1 MIAHFRP
8 IRRQL
13 RRGKRSPFRVL
24 FTKDLKGLGSGADN
38 RSVSTLAHTMMTAA
52 RSADSGLSGPGELD
66 RYPYGE
72 ANGADRVGA
81 PVWDVADQ
89 DLGRMGRRAAG
100 SRGRGLHGQ
109 LVQQL
114 GQMIV
119 SGDLGADRPLVPEE
133 IGQRF
138 EVSRTVVRESLR
150 VLEAKGL
157 VSARPNVGTRV
168 RPVSDWNLLDPD
180 IIEWRAFGPQ
190 RDDQRRE
197 LNELRWTIEPLA
209 ARLAAGH
216 GREDVQQ
223 RLTDMIEIMGHAL
236 GQGDPITFARADA
249 EFHSLL
255 IQLAGNRMLEHLS
268 GIVSAALQVSGGPSR
283 AATVR
288 TRRPSPTTVGSPTP
302 LPRVTARARRPP
314 CGSCSPSTPMS
325 NVWSPRPA
333 STDAFHGDSVI
344 GASVQAPG
352 VRCTARSGCA
362 HRLFLM
368 CRRIAPDPP
377 GPGAIRRHM
386 RGP

>member
-1 MIAHFRP
+1 
-8 IRRQL
+8 
-13 RRGKRSPFRVL
+13 
-24 FTKDLKGLGSGADN
+24 
-38 RSVSTLAHTMMTAA
+38 MMTTA
-52 RSADSGLSGPGELD
+52 RSADSGLAGPGELD
-66 RYPYGE
+66 RYPYAE
-72 ANGADRVGA
+72 PPGAERVGA
-81 PVWDVADQ
+81 PAVSAPVWETADQ
-89 DLGRMGRRAAG
+89 ELGRVGRRTAG

-216 GREDVQQ
+216 GREEVQQ
-223 RLTDMIEIMGHAL
+223 RLSDMVEIMGHAL
-236 GQGDPITFARADA
+236 DQGDALTFSRADT
-249 EFHSLL
+249 EFHGLL

-268 GIVSAALQVSGGPSR
+268 GIVGSALQVSGGPATGCDRPNDNSLAHHAR
-283 AATVR
+283 IVDALASGDGAAAETAMRQLLTVHPEVER
-288 TRRPSPTTVGSPTP
+288 VVPA
-302 LPRVTARARRPP
+302 PRE
-314 CGSCSPSTPMS
+314 
-325 NVWSPRPA
+325 
-333 STDAFHGDSVI
+333 H
-344 GASVQAPG
+344 
-352 VRCTARSGCA
+352 
-362 HRLFLM
+362 
-368 CRRIAPDPP
+368 
-377 GPGAIRRHM
+377 
-386 RGP
+386 

>member
-1 MIAHFRP
+1 M
-8 IRRQL
+8 
-13 RRGKRSPFRVL
+13 
-24 FTKDLKGLGSGADN
+24 
-38 RSVSTLAHTMMTAA
+38 STLAHTMMTAA
-52 RSADSGLSGPGELD
+52 RSADSGLAGPGELD
-66 RYPYGE
+66 RYPFAE
-72 ANGADRVGA
+72 STADRVGGPA
-81 PVWDVADQ
+81 WESPDP
-89 DLGRMGRRAAG
+89 DLGRVGRRAGG

-190 RDDQRRE
+190 RDNQRRE
-197 LNELRWTIEPLA
+197 LSELRWTIEPLA
-209 ARLAAGH
+209 ARLAAGN

-223 RLTDMIEIMGHAL
+223 RLADMVEIMRHAL
-236 GQGDPITFARADA
+236 GQGDSITFSRADA

-268 GIVSAALQVSGGPSR
+268 GIVSAALHVSGGP
-283 AATVR
+283 
-288 TRRPSPTTVGSPTP
+288 
-302 LPRVTARARRPP
+302 
-314 CGSCSPSTPMS
+314 
-325 NVWSPRPA
+325 
-333 STDAFHGDSVI
+333 VI
-344 GASVQAPG
+344 GCDRPNEAVVAHHARIVDALAAGDGAGAEAAMRQLLTVHPEVERVVPAP
-352 VRCTARSGCA
+352 RE
-362 HRLFLM
+362 H
-368 CRRIAPDPP
+368 
-377 GPGAIRRHM
+377 
-386 RGP
+386 

>member
-1 MIAHFRP
+1 M
-8 IRRQL
+8 
-13 RRGKRSPFRVL
+13 
-24 FTKDLKGLGSGADN
+24 
-38 RSVSTLAHTMMTAA
+38 STLAHTMMTAA
-52 RSADSGLSGPGELD
+52 RSADSGLVGPGELD
-66 RYPYGE
+66 RYPYAE
-72 ANGADRVGA
+72 VPATDRVGT
-81 PVWDVADQ
+81 PSWEGADPE
-89 DLGRMGRRAAG
+89 LGRVGRRAAG

-197 LNELRWTIEPLA
+197 LSELRWTIEPLA

-223 RLTDMIEIMGHAL
+223 RLCDMVEIMSHAMA
-236 GQGDPITFARADA
+236 QGDALTFSRADA

-255 IQLAGNRMLEHLS
+255 IQVAGNRMLEHLS
-268 GIVSAALQVSGGPSR
+268 GIVSAALQVSGGPVAGCERPNETSLAQHAR
-283 AATVR
+283 IVDAVGTGDATAAESAMRQLLTVHPEVER
-288 TRRPSPTTVGSPTP
+288 VVPA
-302 LPRVTARARRPP
+302 PRE
-314 CGSCSPSTPMS
+314 
-325 NVWSPRPA
+325 
-333 STDAFHGDSVI
+333 H
-344 GASVQAPG
+344 
-352 VRCTARSGCA
+352 
-362 HRLFLM
+362 
-368 CRRIAPDPP
+368 
-377 GPGAIRRHM
+377 
-386 RGP
+386 

>member
-1 MIAHFRP
+1 M
-8 IRRQL
+8 
-13 RRGKRSPFRVL
+13 
-24 FTKDLKGLGSGADN
+24 
-38 RSVSTLAHTMMTAA
+38 STLAHTMMTAA
-52 RSADSGLSGPGELD
+52 RSADSGLAGPGELD
-66 RYPYGE
+66 RYPYAE
-72 ANGADRVGA
+72 APMADRVAAPAWEGA
-81 PVWDVADQ
+81 DS
-89 DLGRMGRRAAG
+89 DLGRVGRRVAG

-223 RLTDMIEIMGHAL
+223 RLVDLVEIMSHAL
-236 GQGDPITFARADA
+236 AQGDALTFSRADS
-249 EFHSLL
+249 EFHALL
-255 IQLAGNRMLEHLS
+255 IQVAGNRMLEHLS
-268 GIVSAALQVSGGPSR
+268 GIVSAALQVSGGP
-283 AATVR
+283 ATGCE
-288 TRRPSPTTVGSPTP
+288 RPTE
-302 LPRVTARARRPP
+302 
-314 CGSCSPSTPMS
+314 
-325 NVWSPRPA
+325 
-333 STDAFHGDSVI
+333 
-344 GASVQAPG
+344 ASVAQHARIVDGLGSGDGAVAEGAMRQLLVVQPEVERVVPAP
-352 VRCTARSGCA
+352 RE
-362 HRLFLM
+362 H
-368 CRRIAPDPP
+368 
-377 GPGAIRRHM
+377 
-386 RGP
+386 

>member
-1 MIAHFRP
+1 M
-8 IRRQL
+8 
-13 RRGKRSPFRVL
+13 
-24 FTKDLKGLGSGADN
+24 
-38 RSVSTLAHTMMTAA
+38 STLAHTMMTAA
-52 RSADSGLSGPGELD
+52 RSADSGLTSPGALD
-66 RYPYGE
+66 RYPYAE
-72 ANGADRVGA
+72 APAADRAGLPAWEGAD
-81 PVWDVADQ
+81 PE
-89 DLGRMGRRAAG
+89 LGRMGRRAAG

-190 RDDQRRE
+190 RDNQRRE
-197 LNELRWTIEPLA
+197 LSELRWTIEPLA

-223 RLTDMIEIMGHAL
+223 RLSDMVEIMGHAL
-236 GQGDPITFARADA
+236 GQGDALTFARADV

-255 IQLAGNRMLEHLS
+255 IQVAGNRMLEHLS
-268 GIVSAALQVSGGPSR
+268 GIVSAALQVSGGPVAGCERPNETSMGHHAR
-283 AATVR
+283 IVDALAGGDGAAAEAAMRQLLTFHPEVER
-288 TRRPSPTTVGSPTP
+288 VVPA
-302 LPRVTARARRPP
+302 PRE
-314 CGSCSPSTPMS
+314 
-325 NVWSPRPA
+325 
-333 STDAFHGDSVI
+333 H
-344 GASVQAPG
+344 
-352 VRCTARSGCA
+352 
-362 HRLFLM
+362 
-368 CRRIAPDPP
+368 
-377 GPGAIRRHM
+377 
-386 RGP
+386 

>member
-1 MIAHFRP
+1 MIYP
-8 IRRQL
+8 QERQL
-13 RRGKRSPFRVL
+13 SGDECSPFRVL
-24 FTKDLKGLGSGADN
+24 FSKALKARVGIADKGC
-38 RSVSTLAHTMMTAA
+38 VSTLAHSMMTAA
-52 RSADSGLSGPGELD
+52 RSADSGIAGPGELD
-66 RYPYGE
+66 RYPYTEAPGDNRPGITSWEGGE
-72 ANGADRVGA
+72 PDMSRV
-81 PVWDVADQ
+81 
-89 DLGRMGRRAAG
+89 GRRAGG

-197 LNELRWTIEPLA
+197 LLELRWTIEPLA

-223 RLTDMIEIMGHAL
+223 RLADMAEIMAHAAA
-236 GQGDPITFARADA
+236 QGDTLTFTRADI
-249 EFHSLL
+249 EFHTLL
-255 IQLAGNRMLEHLS
+255 LQVAGNRMLEHLS
-268 GIVSAALQVSGGPSR
+268 GIVSSALHVSGSSVTGCERPGDIAVGLHHR
-283 AATVR
+283 IVEALAEGDGGTAEAAMRQLLTATSEQPPAGAADRVV
-288 TRRPSPTTVGSPTP
+288 PA
-302 LPRVTARARRPP
+302 PRE
-314 CGSCSPSTPMS
+314 
-325 NVWSPRPA
+325 
-333 STDAFHGDSVI
+333 H
-344 GASVQAPG
+344 
-352 VRCTARSGCA
+352 
-362 HRLFLM
+362 
-368 CRRIAPDPP
+368 
-377 GPGAIRRHM
+377 
-386 RGP
+386 

>member
-1 MIAHFRP
+1 M
-8 IRRQL
+8 
-13 RRGKRSPFRVL
+13 
-24 FTKDLKGLGSGADN
+24 
-38 RSVSTLAHTMMTAA
+38 STLAHTMMTAA
-52 RSADSGLSGPGELD
+52 RAADSGLAGPGELD
-66 RYPYGE
+66 RYPYAE
-72 ANGADRVGA
+72 ATAVDRVG
-81 PVWDVADQ
+81 VTSWGGADPE
-89 DLGRMGRRAAG
+89 LGRVGRRAAG

-190 RDDQRRE
+190 RDNQRRE
-197 LNELRWTIEPLA
+197 LSELRWTIEPLA

-223 RLTDMIEIMGHAL
+223 RITDMVEIMGRTMA
-236 GQGDPITFARADA
+236 QGDALTFSRADA

-255 IQLAGNRMLEHLS
+255 IQVAGNRMLEHLS
-268 GIVSAALQVSGGPSR
+268 GIVSAALQVSGGPV
-283 AATVR
+283 AGCD
-288 TRRPSPTTVGSPTP
+288 RPTE
-302 LPRVTARARRPP
+302 
-314 CGSCSPSTPMS
+314 
-325 NVWSPRPA
+325 A
-333 STDAFHGDSVI
+333 SLAHHG
-344 GASVQAPG
+344 
-352 VRCTARSGCA
+352 
-362 HRLFLM
+362 
-368 CRRIAPDPP
+368 RIADALAA
-377 GPGAIRRHM
+377 GDGTAAETAM
-386 RGP
+386 RQLLTVHPEVERVVPAPREH

>member
-1 MIAHFRP
+1 
-8 IRRQL
+8 
-13 RRGKRSPFRVL
+13 
-24 FTKDLKGLGSGADN
+24 
-38 RSVSTLAHTMMTAA
+38 MMTAA
-52 RSADSGLSGPGELD
+52 RPADSGLAGPGELD
-66 RYPYGE
+66 RYSYAE
-72 ANGADRVGA
+72 APGADRGVPPAWEGEA
-81 PVWDVADQ
+81 E
-89 DLGRMGRRAAG
+89 LGRAGRRAAG

-197 LNELRWTIEPLA
+197 LCELRWTIEPLA

-223 RLTDMIEIMGHAL
+223 RLADMAEIMGHAL
-236 GQGDPITFARADA
+236 AQGDSLTFSRADA

-255 IQLAGNRMLEHLS
+255 LQVAGNRMLEHLA
-268 GIVSAALQVSGGPSR
+268 GIVSAALHVSG
-283 AATVR
+283 
-288 TRRPSPTTVGSPTP
+288 
-302 LPRVTARARRPP
+302 
-314 CGSCSPSTPMS
+314 
-325 NVWSPRPA
+325 A
-333 STDAFHGDSVI
+333 SS
-344 GASVQAPG
+344 
-352 VRCTARSGCA
+352 SGCDRPTEAGVGQHLRIVDAVGAGDAAGAEAAMRQLLVA
-362 HRLFLM
+362 HPEVERVVP
-368 CRRIAPDPP
+368 AP
-377 GPGAIRRHM
+377 REH
-386 RGP
+386 

>member
-1 MIAHFRP
+1 M
-8 IRRQL
+8 
-13 RRGKRSPFRVL
+13 
-24 FTKDLKGLGSGADN
+24 
-38 RSVSTLAHTMMTAA
+38 STLAHTMMTAA
-52 RSADSGLSGPGELD
+52 RSADSGLAGPGELD
-66 RYPYGE
+66 RYPYSE
-72 ANGADRVGA
+72 APVADRVGA
-81 PVWDVADQ
+81 PAWEGADPE
-89 DLGRMGRRAAG
+89 LGRMGRRTAG

-197 LNELRWTIEPLA
+197 LSELRWTIEPLA

-216 GREDVQQ
+216 GREEVQQ
-223 RLTDMIEIMGHAL
+223 RLCDMVEIMSHSMA
-236 GQGDPITFARADA
+236 QGDALTFSRADS

-255 IQLAGNRMLEHLS
+255 IQIAGNRMLEHLS
-268 GIVSAALQVSGGPSR
+268 GIVSAALQVSGGPVTGCERPNEGSLAQHAR
-283 AATVR
+283 IVDALGTGDGTAAEAAMRQLLTVHPEVER
-288 TRRPSPTTVGSPTP
+288 VVPA
-302 LPRVTARARRPP
+302 PRE
-314 CGSCSPSTPMS
+314 
-325 NVWSPRPA
+325 
-333 STDAFHGDSVI
+333 H
-344 GASVQAPG
+344 
-352 VRCTARSGCA
+352 
-362 HRLFLM
+362 
-368 CRRIAPDPP
+368 
-377 GPGAIRRHM
+377 
-386 RGP
+386 

>member
-1 MIAHFRP
+1 M
-8 IRRQL
+8 
-13 RRGKRSPFRVL
+13 L
-24 FTKDLKGLGSGADN
+24 FTKDLKGRGGRADKGC
-38 RSVSTLAHTMMTAA
+38 VSTLAHTMMTAA
-52 RSADSGLSGPGELD
+52 RPAEAGIAAAPGGLD
-66 RYPYGE
+66 RYPYAE
-72 ANGADRVGA
+72 APAVDRVG
-81 PVWDVADQ
+81 PPSWDTADT
-89 DLGRMGRRAAG
+89 DLGRVGRRAAG

-197 LNELRWTIEPLA
+197 LAELRWTIEPLA

-216 GREDVQQ
+216 SREDVQQ
-223 RLTDMIEIMGHAL
+223 RIGDMVEIMGHAL
-236 GQGDPITFARADA
+236 AQGDAMTFSRADA

-268 GIVSAALQVSGGPSR
+268 GIVSAALQVSGSPTISCD
-283 AATVR
+283 
-288 TRRPSPTTVGSPTP
+288 RPSEQCLAHHARILEALAAGDGVAAESAMRQLLTVQPDVERVVP
-302 LPRVTARARRPP
+302 APRE
-314 CGSCSPSTPMS
+314 
-325 NVWSPRPA
+325 
-333 STDAFHGDSVI
+333 H
-344 GASVQAPG
+344 
-352 VRCTARSGCA
+352 
-362 HRLFLM
+362 
-368 CRRIAPDPP
+368 
-377 GPGAIRRHM
+377 
-386 RGP
+386 

>member
-1 MIAHFRP
+1 M
-8 IRRQL
+8 
-13 RRGKRSPFRVL
+13 L
-24 FTKDLKGLGSGADN
+24 FTKDLKGWVSHADKGC
-38 RSVSTLAHTMMTAA
+38 VSTLAHTMMTAA
-52 RSADSGLSGPGELD
+52 RSADSGLAGSGEFD
-66 RYPYGE
+66 RYPCTEVPAGE
-72 ANGADRVGA
+72 RAALRSWGGSDSE
-81 PVWDVADQ
+81 
-89 DLGRMGRRAAG
+89 LGRASRRGTA

-197 LNELRWTIEPLA
+197 LAQLRWTIEPLA

-216 GREDVQQ
+216 GREDIQQ
-223 RLTDMIEIMGHAL
+223 RLAEMIDIMGHAM
-236 GQGDPITFARADA
+236 GQGDGITFSRADA

-255 IQLAGNRMLEHLS
+255 IQAAGNRMLEHLS
-268 GIVSAALQVSGGPSR
+268 GIVSAALHVSGGPV
-283 AATVR
+283 AGCD
-288 TRRPSPTTVGSPTP
+288 RPTEASLGHH
-302 LPRVTARARRPP
+302 ARIVE
-314 CGSCSPSTPMS
+314 TL
-325 NVWSPRPA
+325 A
-333 STDAFHGDSVI
+333 SGDSAAAEAAMRQLLVVHLD
-344 GASVQAPG
+344 GEPVVPAP
-352 VRCTARSGCA
+352 RE
-362 HRLFLM
+362 H
-368 CRRIAPDPP
+368 
-377 GPGAIRRHM
+377 
-386 RGP
+386 

>member
-1 MIAHFRP
+1 MLFSKALKARIGIA
-8 IRRQL
+8 
-13 RRGKRSPFRVL
+13 
-24 FTKDLKGLGSGADN
+24 DKGC
-38 RSVSTLAHTMMTAA
+38 VSTLAHSMMTSA
-52 RSADSGLSGPGELD
+52 RSADSGIAGPGELD
-66 RYPYGE
+66 RYPYPDAPGG
-72 ANGADRVGA
+72 GAERPG
-81 PVWDVADQ
+81 
-89 DLGRMGRRAAG
+89 LGSWEGVDSDMSRPGRRPGG

-197 LNELRWTIEPLA
+197 LLELRATIEPVA

-223 RLTDMIEIMGHAL
+223 RLSDMAEIMAHA
-236 GQGDPITFARADA
+236 GAQGDALTFSRADA
-249 EFHSLL
+249 EFHGLVL
-255 IQLAGNRMLEHLS
+255 QVAGNRMLEHLS
-268 GIVSAALQVSGGPSR
+268 GIVSAALHVSGGT
-283 AATVR
+283 AAGCER
-288 TRRPSPTTVGSPTP
+288 TGDTSVGLHHRIVEALAQGDGGTAEAAMRQLLAAAPEPTAAPAADHVVPA
-302 LPRVTARARRPP
+302 PRE
-314 CGSCSPSTPMS
+314 
-325 NVWSPRPA
+325 
-333 STDAFHGDSVI
+333 H
-344 GASVQAPG
+344 
-352 VRCTARSGCA
+352 
-362 HRLFLM
+362 
-368 CRRIAPDPP
+368 
-377 GPGAIRRHM
+377 
-386 RGP
+386 

>member
-1 MIAHFRP
+1 M
-8 IRRQL
+8 
-13 RRGKRSPFRVL
+13 L
-24 FTKDLKGLGSGADN
+24 FTKALKSWAGIADKGP
-38 RSVSTLAHTMMTAA
+38 VSTLAHPTMNSNRSPEPGVPAA
-52 RSADSGLSGPGELD
+52 GELD
-66 RYPYGE
+66 RYALSERPVPPGPRWE
-72 ANGADRVGA
+72 GAEG
-81 PVWDVADQ
+81 
-89 DLGRMGRRAAG
+89 DLARMGRKTTS

-197 LNELRWTIEPLA
+197 LFELRWAIEPLA

-223 RLTDMIEIMGHAL
+223 RLVDMAEIMGHAVA
-236 GQGDPITFARADA
+236 QADPVTFARADA
-249 EFHSLL
+249 EFHALVL
-255 IQLAGNRMLEHLS
+255 QLAGNRMLEHLS
-268 GIVSAALQVSGGPSR
+268 GIVASALQVSGGP
-283 AATVR
+283 ATACE
-288 TRRPSPTTVGSPTP
+288 RPSEPSVVLHVRLQDALGTGDGTAAEAAMRSLLTVHPDIEHVVP
-302 LPRVTARARRPP
+302 APRE
-314 CGSCSPSTPMS
+314 
-325 NVWSPRPA
+325 
-333 STDAFHGDSVI
+333 H
-344 GASVQAPG
+344 
-352 VRCTARSGCA
+352 
-362 HRLFLM
+362 
-368 CRRIAPDPP
+368 
-377 GPGAIRRHM
+377 
-386 RGP
+386 

>member
-1 MIAHFRP
+1 
-8 IRRQL
+8 
-13 RRGKRSPFRVL
+13 
-24 FTKDLKGLGSGADN
+24 
-38 RSVSTLAHTMMTAA
+38 MMTTA
-52 RSADSGLSGPGELD
+52 RSADSGLAGPGELD
-66 RYPYGE
+66 RYPYAE
-72 ANGADRVGA
+72 APVTERLGA
-81 PVWDVADQ
+81 PSWDGSDPE
-89 DLGRMGRRAAG
+89 LGRVGRRAAG

-197 LNELRWTIEPLA
+197 LSELRWTIEPLA

-223 RLTDMIEIMGHAL
+223 RLSDMVEIMSHAM
-236 GQGDPITFARADA
+236 GQGDALTFARADS

-255 IQLAGNRMLEHLS
+255 IQVAGNRMLEHLS
-268 GIVSAALQVSGGPSR
+268 GIVSSALQVSGGPVTGCDRPNDASLVHHAR
-283 AATVR
+283 IVDALAAGDGAAAEAAMRQLLIVHPEVER
-288 TRRPSPTTVGSPTP
+288 VVPSP
-302 LPRVTARARRPP
+302 RE
-314 CGSCSPSTPMS
+314 
-325 NVWSPRPA
+325 
-333 STDAFHGDSVI
+333 H
-344 GASVQAPG
+344 
-352 VRCTARSGCA
+352 
-362 HRLFLM
+362 
-368 CRRIAPDPP
+368 
-377 GPGAIRRHM
+377 
-386 RGP
+386 